1 MSVVLDGS
9 TVRRAVLAL
18 SILLFAGC
26 ASDVVLRN
34 PKTSQTATCKGGSRY
49 GLGGHFAQQD
59 QMRCIDDFQRQGY
72 ERVPD

>member
-1 MSVVLDGS
+1 MPVLLEGS
-9 TVRRAVLAL
+9 TIRRALLAL
-18 SILLFAGC
+18 SVLLVTGC
-26 ASDVVLRN
+26 ASDVTLRN
-34 PKTSQTATCKGGSRY
+34 AKTGQTATCKGGSRY